1 MGKQLR
7 LASRTFETPR
17 SFDFIIL
24 LPEIYPKEIRKMER
38 CAPTYIDTDVHLST
52 SCEGKLWEIFLIFK
66 ITGKIWK
73 MTKYPCNGD
82 VTMLCCL
89 QSDT

>member
-24 LPEIYPKEIRKMER
+24 LPEIYPKEIRKMEIASLAQV
-38 CAPTYIDTDVHLST
+38 CAYIHRHGRASQHQL
-52 SCEGKLWEIFLIFK
+52 
-66 ITGKIWK
+66 
-73 MTKYPCNGD
+73 
-82 VTMLCCL
+82 
-89 QSDT
+89 